1 MKNTLVELKNNNW
14 VCPFVKHTIRQFKN
28 NLSLDCV
35 KFLFENYIDNFA
47 FSFKYDGVKYSAIK
61 YDGKCYLRN
70 DDKLRVGWR
79 GNAPNILATYDICGT
94 LSCIYKN
101 LRNE

>member
-14 VCPFVKHTIRQFKN
+14 VCPFAKHTIRQFKN
-28 NLSLDCV
+28 NLSFDSV

-47 FSFKYDGVKYSAIK
+47 FSFKYGGVKYSAIK

-70 DDKLRVGWR
+70 DDKLCVGWK
-79 GNAPNILATYDICGT
+79 GNTPNILTTYDVCGS
-94 LSCIYKN
+94 LSCVYKN
-101 LRNE
+101 LKK